1 MQQFRLLF
9 ERAEVGECDLFDVHC
24 SFVVAVVVVVVVV
37 VVVAVVVIVVVVV
50 VLS

>member
-24 SFVVAVVVVVVVV
+24 SFVVAVVVV
-37 VVVAVVVIVVVVV
+37 AVVVIVVVVV
-50 VLS
+50 VVVVVLS

>member
-37 VVVAVVVIVVVVV
+37 AVVVIVVVVV